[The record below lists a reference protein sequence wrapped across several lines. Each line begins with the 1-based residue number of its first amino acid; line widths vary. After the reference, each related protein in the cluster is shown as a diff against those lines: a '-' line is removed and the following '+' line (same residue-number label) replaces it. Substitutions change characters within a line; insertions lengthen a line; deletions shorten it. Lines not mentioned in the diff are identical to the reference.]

1 MANFIK
7 VFDAILQR
15 ESNSDIVLVMN
26 GNHLIVLLCL
36 FHLPISSQSVMM
48 VMMMFILT

>member
-7 VFDAILQR
+7 VFDVILQM
-15 ESNSDIVLVMN
+15 ESNSDIVQVMI

-36 FHLPISSQSVMM
+36 FHLPISNQSVTM